1 MSNHSAKSKYIVLR
15 KFDKYLSTLEA
26 ILAGI
31 FYSAMVVIVFAGV
44 IMRYFLKIPN
54 LYGEEVSRYLMV
66 ACIFIGVAVACRRK
80 MHMNVEMF
88 VNAFPKPVGHAIK
101 FVVHIIVIGIYIFM
115 TYQGIM
121 MVMQMQTF
129 AQTSPAMRMPMWIMY
144 AIITLG
150 FALSALTE
158 ILLFIDTFVFKGEL
172 LDDVGQEG
180 QEI

>member
-1 MSNHSAKSKYIVLR
+1 MSNHSAESKYTALR
-15 KFDKYLSTLEA
+15 KVDKYLSTTEA
-26 ILAGI
+26 VLAGV

-44 IMRYFLKIPN
+44 IMRYLLKIPN
-54 LYGEEVSRYLMV
+54 LYGEEVSRYLMI

-101 FVVHIIVIGIYIFM
+101 FIVHLVVIGVYVFM
-115 TYQGIM
+115 TYQGVM
-121 MVMQMQTF
+121 MVVQMQTF

-158 ILLFIDTFVFKGEL
+158 ILLFINTFVFKGKL
-172 LDDVGQEG
+172 LEDVEQEG